1 MRVGL
6 GYSTLEDPYS
16 AGLEAVRE
24 AISKSGE
31 PSFIILFV
39 TFNYDPYEVFRGI
52 KEVAGDSKLIGAT
65 SECIILQDML
75 IARGVSALAI
85 NGKEIKVVTFS
96 QNEELED
103 DRELGRIAG
112 ESLLKSNLDKGLVI
126 TFFVNSLV
134 DVSKMLYGLYN
145 TMGTKFRYIGGG
157 CGRRPGA
164 SYAYTFTEQGV
175 NKGPLVA
182 GLVDGIDVSTAIGH
196 GFNSIKE
203 PLIITETARNKI
215 VEIDGI
221 SALESYVK
229 RFNFVPNRD
238 PLSQIVLHPLGFP
251 NLSGEYIIRDPVR
264 INKDGSIEFPTDIPK
279 GAVGYV
285 MDGRVDRLIKNT
297 CLIAKK
303 ALEGLTDPGFVLV
316 FDCISRHS
324 LMREKFRLELESIKD
339 VVGSDIPI
347 TGMLSWGEIGSFKSS
362 PMYHNKTTVI
372 AVAGKGEVNKETV
385 GGIVKRASHRILD
398 AELSILHEIASF
410 SFSGSEEKIAREA
423 IEKTIRLFG
432 VKRSAIL
439 KKNKKGYKLL
449 SAWGFREVDE
459 VLGCMNQE
467 SPDRIYFLLGK
478 DRVCRVLYMET
489 DEPIE
494 EQERRIYTIF
504 AKRLEEIFSMVEAI
518 TERNRLESSLRKMA
532 LTDDL
537 TKLYNRR
544 GFFLLGEQYLELSR
558 RLRRKSFLL
567 YIDID
572 NMKWINDNLGH
583 SEGDRALIEVASIL
597 RKTSRKSD
605 VLARI
610 GGDEFALLGL
620 ETGSNSYT
628 ALIERIREKI
638 EYRNRRR
645 SLPYRLSLSIGIAIC
660 DPNNPSSL
668 KTLLEEADKSMYEEK
683 RRKKQEIK
691 DQLSDT

>member
-24 AISKSGE
+24 AISNSGE

-385 GGIVKRASHRILD
+385 GGIVKRANHRILD

-410 SFSGSEEKIAREA
+410 SFSGSEDKIAREA

>member
-16 AGLEAVRE
+16 AGLEALRE

-39 TFNYDPYEVFRGI
+39 TFNYDPYEVFRGV
-52 KEVAGDSKLIGAT
+52 KEVAGCSRLIGAT
-65 SECIILQDML
+65 SECIIVEDML

-85 NGKEIKVVTFS
+85 SGEEIRGVTFS
-96 QNEELED
+96 QNEEPAD
-103 DRELGRIAG
+103 DYELGKIAG
-112 ESLLKSNLDKGLVI
+112 ESLLKSNLDRGLVI
-126 TFFVNSLV
+126 TFFVNGLV
-134 DVSKMLYGLYN
+134 DASRMLYGLYN
-145 TMGTKFRYIGGG
+145 TMGIRFRYIGGG
-157 CGRRPGA
+157 CGRRPGT

-175 NKGPLVA
+175 NRGPLVA

-203 PLIITETARNKI
+203 PLIITKTARNRI

-221 SALESYVK
+221 SAIESYVK

-285 MDGRVDRLIKNT
+285 MEGKIDRLIKNT
-297 CLIAKK
+297 GIIAKK
-303 ALEGLTDPGFVLV
+303 ALEGLIDPRFAIV

-324 LMREKFRLELESIKD
+324 LMKEKFMLELKAIKD
-339 VVGSDIPI
+339 VTAPDIPI
-347 TGMLSWGEIGSFKSS
+347 TGMLSWGEIGSYKSS

-372 AVAGKGEVNKETV
+372 MVAGRGEGNEETV
-385 GGIVKRASHRILD
+385 GGIVKRKSHRILD

-410 SFSGSEEKIAREA
+410 SFSGSEEKIAWEA

-439 KKNKKGYKLL
+439 KKNRRGYKLL
-449 SAWGFREVDE
+449 SAWGFREADE
-459 VLGCMNQE
+459 VLVCMNQE
-467 SPDRIYFLLGK
+467 SPDKIYFLLGK
-478 DRVCRVLYMET
+478 DGSYRVLYMET
-489 DEPIE
+489 DEPVE
-494 EQERRIYTIF
+494 ERERRIYTIF

-544 GFFLLGEQYLELSR
+544 GFFLLGEQYLELSK
-558 RLRRKSFLL
+558 RLRRKSILL
-567 YIDID
+567 YIDVD

-583 SEGDRALIEVASIL
+583 SEGDRALMEVASIL

-620 ETGSNSYT
+620 ETGSNSYN
-628 ALIERIREKI
+628 ALIERIKEKI

-645 SLPYRLSLSIGIAIC
+645 SLPYRLSLSIGVAIC

-668 KTLLEEADKSMYEEK
+668 KALLEEADKNMYEEK

-691 DQLSDT
+691 NQP

>member
-1 MRVGL
+1 M

-628 ALIERIREKI
+628 ALTERIREKI

>member
-145 TMGTKFRYIGGG
+145 TMGTRFRYIGGG

-385 GGIVKRASHRILD
+385 GGIVKRANHRILD

-410 SFSGSEEKIAREA
+410 SFSGSEDKIAREA

>member
-1 MRVGL
+1 M

-597 RKTSRKSD
+597 KKTSRKSD

-628 ALIERIREKI
+628 ALTERIREKI